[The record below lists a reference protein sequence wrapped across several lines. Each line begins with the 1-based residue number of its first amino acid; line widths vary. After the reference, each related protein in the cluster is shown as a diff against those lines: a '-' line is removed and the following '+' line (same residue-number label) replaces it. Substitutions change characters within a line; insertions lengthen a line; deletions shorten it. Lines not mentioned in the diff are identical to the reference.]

1 MAEAKIPT
9 LIVGN
14 FCDLEPSVKVTW
26 TQKLQS
32 GNRCMCEFSWLIFF
46 HRQLNSH
53 QFLCYRFANDFY
65 CFDNGIQKLT
75 QNCQLKSWKLVLI
88 RHSQWIL
95 GFTKE
100 NAMAYYISE
109 EIEYFLSMLK
119 HIVFNSRLWHVL
131 MEKFK
136 DFKFGNNKFILANS
150 NTKMITFD
158 RN

>member
-1 MAEAKIPT
+1 
-9 LIVGN
+9 
-14 FCDLEPSVKVTW
+14 
-26 TQKLQS
+26 
-32 GNRCMCEFSWLIFF
+32 
-46 HRQLNSH
+46 
-53 QFLCYRFANDFY
+53 
-65 CFDNGIQKLT
+65 
-75 QNCQLKSWKLVLI
+75 
-88 RHSQWIL
+88 
-95 GFTKE
+95 
-100 NAMAYYISE
+100 MAYYISE